1 MADKKLNKALNK
13 QIKYELDSSYL
24 YLSMASYCE
33 SINLNGFASWMKSQ
47 SAEEYEHAMKF
58 YNFLHERGADVEL
71 LQIDKPP
78 QTFGSPLELFK
89 KALENEQKVTELIHS
104 LYETALE
111 EKDYPAQVM
120 LHWFIEEQVEE
131 EDMVTGII
139 EKLKMAGDQGA
150 ALLMMDRQLAR
161 RGE

>member
-1 MADKKLNKALNK
+1 MADKKLNKDINE
-13 QIKYELDSSYL
+13 QIKHELDSSYL

-47 SAEEYEHAMKF
+47 STEEYEHAMKF
-58 YNFLHERGADVEL
+58 YNFLQERGADVEF

-78 QTFGSPLELFK
+78 KSFGAPLELFK
-89 KALENEQKVTELIHS
+89 KALKNEQKVTKLIHN

-150 ALLMMDRQLAR
+150 ALLMMDRHLAQ